1 MSKHKVGVIFLTIIN
16 IMSLAAGIIT
26 QVQMVMGSDVTSII
40 PITIDMTVV
49 QILML
54 NFMAVSIVMTLI
66 CIVSTYLIT
75 DAPYSPKE
83 IISNCPVLFLI
94 IPILLLFV
102 AVFNMINAPAAIDK
116 VSIIISAVVYLLL
129 NAINIGCTLT
139 IKEDAEAE

>member
-1 MSKHKVGVIFLTIIN
+1 MSKHKVGVIFLAIIN

-116 VSIIISAVVYLLL
+116 ISIIISAVVYLLL

>member
-1 MSKHKVGVIFLTIIN
+1 MSKHKVGVIFLAIIN

-40 PITIDMTVV
+40 PITMDMTVV
-49 QILML
+49 QILLL

-66 CIVSTYLIT
+66 CIVTTYLIT

-83 IISNCPVLFLI
+83 IISNCPLLFLI

-116 VSIIISAVVYLLL
+116 ASIIISAVVYLLL
-129 NAINIGCTLT
+129 SAINIGCTLT

>member
-1 MSKHKVGVIFLTIIN
+1 MSKHKVGVIFLAIIN

-54 NFMAVSIVMTLI
+54 NFMAVSIVLTLI

-75 DAPYSPKE
+75 NAPYSPKE

>member
-1 MSKHKVGVIFLTIIN
+1 MSKHKVGVIFLAIIN

-40 PITIDMTVV
+40 PITMDMTVV
-49 QILML
+49 QILLL

-66 CIVSTYLIT
+66 CIVTTYLIT

-83 IISNCPVLFLI
+83 IISNCPLLFLI

-116 VSIIISAVVYLLL
+116 ASIIISAVVYLLL

>member
-1 MSKHKVGVIFLTIIN
+1 MSKHKVGVIFLAIIN

-40 PITIDMTVV
+40 PITMDMTVV
-49 QILML
+49 QILLL

-66 CIVSTYLIT
+66 CIVTTYLIT

-83 IISNCPVLFLI
+83 IISNCPLLFLI

-102 AVFNMINAPAAIDK
+102 AVFNMINTPAAIDK

>member
-1 MSKHKVGVIFLTIIN
+1 MSKHKIGVIFLAIIN

-40 PITIDMTVV
+40 PITMDMTVV
-49 QILML
+49 QILLL

-66 CIVSTYLIT
+66 CIVTTYLIT

-83 IISNCPVLFLI
+83 IISNCPLLFLI

-129 NAINIGCTLT
+129 SAINVGCTLT
-139 IKEDAEAE
+139 IKEDTEA

>member
-1 MSKHKVGVIFLTIIN
+1 MSKHKVGVIFLAIIN